1 MQEID
6 LIFNLINAT
15 SLPCFPKTTLTIS
28 LIRQWFFFQRWS
40 QYNFSKQPE
49 ENCIK
54 SIEKHCNDILFTY
67 SMRCSTL
74 IMINFLSF
82 NRRLYRLTKEQT
94 SENYAYVHS
103 ATPPP
108 SPLDKTIHR
117 HLCLHTINMSHR
129 PLLTLLSIIRVR
141 VGDVSKY
148 GLRMDVYLNLLCP
161 LMDIQCL
168 IFFTESELKNHQG
181 GWDFLVSEL
190 FVNTRV
196 VGPWGPYLT

>member
-54 SIEKHCNDILFTY
+54 SIEKHYNDILFTY

-103 ATPPP
+103 ATPPLP
-108 SPLDKTIHR
+108 SR
-117 HLCLHTINMSHR
+117 QNNS
-129 PLLTLLSIIRVR
+129 
-141 VGDVSKY
+141 
-148 GLRMDVYLNLLCP
+148 
-161 LMDIQCL
+161 QA
-168 IFFTESELKNHQG
+168 
-181 GWDFLVSEL
+181 LVSAHNKY
-190 FVNTRV
+190 VTPTAV
-196 VGPWGPYLT
+196 DSSVYHTS